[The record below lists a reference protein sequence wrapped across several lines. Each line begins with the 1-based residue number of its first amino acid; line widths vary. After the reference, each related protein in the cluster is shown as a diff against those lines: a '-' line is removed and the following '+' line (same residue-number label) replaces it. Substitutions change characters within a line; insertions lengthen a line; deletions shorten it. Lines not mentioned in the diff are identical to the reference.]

1 MSIVLTSSFRTFF
14 KPDPLRHIP
23 PADQLTA
30 WWQALIGQFETFWDT
45 EAPRIGESGSVG
57 WRNTPPGTPP
67 PPSRPAPS
75 FAHTSSDPFERWL
88 EAEMSA
94 EQAYALPGRV
104 RDLDPATEDDPFH
117 VIVFSDISPFLF
129 PIFTPEVRLQ
139 LIYAFLTFLG
149 LPFTP
154 PEVPSTSPANADPH
168 LRWTLVENRSA
179 RQAFWPPKQ
188 SIKRIAWQTVGGE
201 PMEPER
207 KRGMDDPF
215 GCPVKCWAQDRET
228 LFGRKGAWYRDVEAL
243 DLQAIDVE
251 LVRSVFKLLRPLV
264 PDPSFTLAS
273 FALEAAVSPKR

>member
-1 MSIVLTSSFRTFF
+1 MLTSFFRTFF
-14 KPDPLRHIP
+14 KPDHLRYTP

-30 WWQALIGQFETFWDT
+30 WYQALIGEFETFWDT
-45 EAPRIGESGSVG
+45 EAPRIGEPGSVG
-57 WRNTPPGTPP
+57 WRNTPAGTPP

-75 FAHTSSDPFERWL
+75 FAHTSFDPFERWF
-88 EAEMSA
+88 EAEISA
-94 EQAYALPGRV
+94 EKAYALPGRV
-104 RDLDPATEDDPFH
+104 RDLDPAIEDDPFH

-154 PEVPSTSPANADPH
+154 PEVPSASPANADPH
-168 LRWTLVENRSA
+168 LCWALVENRSA

-188 SIKRIAWQTVGGE
+188 GTKKIAWQTVGGE

-207 KRGMDDPF
+207 MRGMDDPF
-215 GCPVKCWAQDRET
+215 GCPVKCWAQNRET
-228 LFGRKGAWYRDVEAL
+228 MFGRKGIWYRDVGAL

-251 LVRSVFKLLRPLV
+251 LVRSVFELLRPLV

-273 FALEAAVSPKR
+273 FALEAAISPKG